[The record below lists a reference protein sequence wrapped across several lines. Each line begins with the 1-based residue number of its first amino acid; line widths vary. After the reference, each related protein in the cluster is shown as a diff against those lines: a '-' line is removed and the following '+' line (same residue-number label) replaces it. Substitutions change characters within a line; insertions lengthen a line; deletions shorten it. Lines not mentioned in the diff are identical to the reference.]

1 MDSNKI
7 DLAAFLAKEWQ
18 RSDYAPRLH
27 GRSFFVTHGTNC
39 TRLSS
44 SDGVSVTS
52 MDVQALT
59 CTHEEADTRLLL
71 HAAHAVQNGSA
82 AVVIRSPDTD
92 VAILAIVL
100 QPEIGAPL
108 FFRTGTKARS
118 RFIDIQAV
126 RAKRCSAVCNALLGL
141 HALTGCDSCS
151 AFKRKGKKSA
161 LDLLYSSPVLCAG
174 LQRLGQG
181 FQVSE
186 ELHALCEKFVC
197 LLYGSKTFTDVNL
210 LRYDMFATKATESE
224 YLPPTKDALRQHVIR
239 SNYQAGIWLR
249 SLQSKPQLPGADENG
264 WYETGDGLAVQWMM
278 QRPAPDELLVLSQ
291 CHCKRGCASGRCSCV
306 RAGLPCTDACS
317 CGEVCQ
323 NQSRGFC
330 DADEEEV

>member
-1 MDSNKI
+1 MQPMLCRMAL
-7 DLAAFLAKEWQ
+7 LAL
-18 RSDYAPRLH
+18 
-27 GRSFFVTHGTNC
+27 
-39 TRLSS
+39 
-44 SDGVSVTS
+44 
-52 MDVQALT
+52 
-59 CTHEEADTRLLL
+59 
-71 HAAHAVQNGSA
+71 
-82 AVVIRSPDTD
+82 VIRSPDTD

-100 QPEIGAPL
+100 QPEIGTPL
-108 FFRTGTKARS
+108 FFQTGHKGTLAIYRHPS
-118 RFIDIQAV
+118 RPRRRGVA
-126 RAKRCSAVCNALLGL
+126 AVCNALLGL

-151 AFKRKGKKSA
+151 AFKRKGGKVS
-161 LDLLYSSPVLCAG
+161 LGSLLYSSPDLCAG

-186 ELHALCEKFVC
+186 ELHALCEKFVF
-197 LLYGSKTFTDVNL
+197 LLYGSKTFMDVNL

-224 YLPPTKDALRQHVIR
+224 YLPPTKDAIRQHVIR
-239 SNYQAGIWLR
+239 ANYQAGIWLR

-264 WYETGDGLAVQWMM
+264 WYETGDGLAVQLRM

-291 CHCKRGCASGRCSCV
+291 CHCKTGCASGRCSCV